1 MLLVVSPVT
10 LPYIAFINA
19 NQQIMKRGIIIE
31 NIEADEL
38 REFIKDAI
46 REELAQ
52 TSDPN
57 DPARKLLNRDEAAE
71 YLDITKATLRDYV
84 TSGRLRCK
92 RIGGK
97 GKVFFTLEDIHASL
111 K

>member
-1 MLLVVSPVT
+1 
-10 LPYIAFINA
+10 
-19 NQQIMKRGIIIE
+19 MKQGIIIE
-31 NIEADEL
+31 SIEVDEL
-38 REFIKDAI
+38 REFIKEAV

-52 TSDPN
+52 TNDPN
-57 DPARKLLNRDEAAE
+57 DPARKLLTREEAAE
-71 YLDITKATLRDYV
+71 YLGITLPTLRDYV

>member
-1 MLLVVSPVT
+1 
-10 LPYIAFINA
+10 
-19 NQQIMKRGIIIE
+19 MKRGIIIE

-38 REFIKDAI
+38 REFIKEAI

-52 TSDPN
+52 TNDPN
-57 DPARKLLNRDEAAE
+57 DPARKLLTREEAAK
-71 YLDITKATLRDYV
+71 YLDITLPTLRDYV

-97 GKVFFTLEDIHASL
+97 GKVFFTIEDIHASM